1 MKSWGLRLI
10 VVMLL
15 IAQVIAGAA
24 LAEEQ
29 SAPASVNFVMLP
41 GAMTGVGSYGPIGY
55 LRLCSPLS
63 VGLNEWRVSFIERL
77 VKLSDAQGELLSKL
91 SVASSDA
98 KKAIA
103 LSCPGETMA
112 TGTIQL
118 AAMEKRVS
126 GLLNALK
133 AIREPYEAFYAAL
146 DKRQKAVLDGLG
158 PTRRG
163 WRW

>member
-1 MKSWGLRLI
+1 MKSWGLTLT

-15 IAQVIAGAA
+15 IAQLIAGAA

-29 SAPASVNFVMLP
+29 SASASVNLVMLP

-55 LRLCSPLS
+55 LQLCSPLS
-63 VGLNEWRVSFIERL
+63 VGLNEWHVGFIDRL
-77 VKLSDAQGELLSKL
+77 LKLSDAQRELLSKL

-98 KKAIA
+98 RKAIA

-118 AAMEKRVS
+118 AAMQKRVA

-133 AIREPYEAFYAAL
+133 TIGEPYEAFYAAL
-146 DKRQKAVLDGLG
+146 DKRQKALLDGLG
-158 PTRRG
+158 PSRRG

>member
-1 MKSWGLRLI
+1 MKSWGLTLT
-10 VVMLL
+10 VVILL
-15 IAQVIAGAA
+15 IAQLIAGAA

-29 SAPASVNFVMLP
+29 SAPASVNLVMLP

-55 LRLCSPLS
+55 LQLCSPLS
-63 VGLNEWRVSFIERL
+63 VGLNEWHVGFIDRL
-77 VKLSDAQGELLSKL
+77 LKLSDAQRELLSKL

-98 KKAIA
+98 RKAIA

-118 AAMEKRVS
+118 AAMQKRVA

-133 AIREPYEAFYAAL
+133 TIGAPYEAFYAAL
-146 DKRQKAVLDGLG
+146 DKRQKALLDGLG
-158 PTRRG
+158 PSRRG

>member
-1 MKSWGLRLI
+1 MKNWGLTLTA
-10 VVMLL
+10 VMPL
-15 IAQVIAGAA
+15 IAQLIAGAT

-29 SAPASVNFVMLP
+29 STPASVNLVMLP

-55 LRLCSPLS
+55 LQLCSPLS
-63 VGLNEWRVSFIERL
+63 VGLNEWHVSFIERQL
-77 VKLSDAQGELLSKL
+77 KLSDAQRELLSKL

-118 AAMEKRVS
+118 AAMQKRVA

-133 AIREPYEAFYAAL
+133 AIREPYEAFYGAL
-146 DKRQKAVLDGLG
+146 DKHQKALVDALG

>member
-1 MKSWGLRLI
+1 MKNWGLTLTA
-10 VVMLL
+10 VMLL
-15 IAQVIAGAA
+15 VAQLIAGAV

-29 SAPASVNFVMLP
+29 SAPASVNLVMLP
-41 GAMTGVGSYGPIGY
+41 GAMTGVGTYGPIGY

-63 VGLNEWRVSFIERL
+63 VGLNEWHVGFIERQL
-77 VKLSDAQGELLSKL
+77 KLSDAQRELLSKL
-91 SVASSDA
+91 SVASSGA
-98 KKAIA
+98 RKTIA

-118 AAMEKRVS
+118 AAMQKRVD

-133 AIREPYEAFYAAL
+133 TIREPYEAFYAAL
-146 DKRQKAVLDGLG
+146 DKRQKVLLDGLG
-158 PTRRG
+158 PSRRG

>member
-1 MKSWGLRLI
+1 MKNWGLTLTA
-10 VVMLL
+10 VMLL
-15 IAQVIAGAA
+15 IAQLIVGAT

-29 SAPASVNFVMLP
+29 STPASVNLVMLP

-63 VGLNEWRVSFIERL
+63 VGLNEWHVSFIERQL
-77 VKLSDAQGELLSKL
+77 KLSDAQRELLSKL

-98 KKAIA
+98 KKTIA

-118 AAMEKRVS
+118 AAMQKRVA

-146 DKRQKAVLDGLG
+146 DKHQKALVDALG

>member
-1 MKSWGLRLI
+1 
-10 VVMLL
+10 
-15 IAQVIAGAA
+15 
-24 LAEEQ
+24 
-29 SAPASVNFVMLP
+29 
-41 GAMTGVGSYGPIGY
+41 
-55 LRLCSPLS
+55 
-63 VGLNEWRVSFIERL
+63 VGLNAWHVSFIERQL
-77 VKLSDAQGELLSKL
+77 KLSDAQGELLSKL

-118 AAMEKRVS
+118 AAMQKRVA

>member
-1 MKSWGLRLI
+1 MKSWGLTLTA
-10 VVMLL
+10 VMLL
-15 IAQVIAGAA
+15 IAQLIAGAT

-29 SAPASVNFVMLP
+29 SAPASVNLVMLP

-63 VGLNEWRVSFIERL
+63 VGLNEWHVSFIERQL
-77 VKLSDAQGELLSKL
+77 KLSDAQRELLSKL

-98 KKAIA
+98 KKTIA

-118 AAMEKRVS
+118 AAMQKRVA

-146 DKRQKAVLDGLG
+146 DKHQKALLDALG
-158 PTRRG
+158 PSRRG

>member
-1 MKSWGLRLI
+1 MKRWGLTLTA
-10 VVMLL
+10 VMLL
-15 IAQVIAGAA
+15 IAQLIAGAA
-24 LAEEQ
+24 FAEER
-29 SAPASVNFVMLP
+29 SAAASANLVMLP
-41 GAMTGVGSYGPIGY
+41 GAMTGVGSYGPIGH

-63 VGLNEWRVSFIERL
+63 VGLNEWHVSFIERQL
-77 VKLSDAQGELLSKL
+77 KLSDAQRELLSKL

-98 KKAIA
+98 KKTIA

-118 AAMEKRVS
+118 AAMQKRVA

-146 DKRQKAVLDGLG
+146 DKHQKALVDALG

>member
-1 MKSWGLRLI
+1 MKSWGLTLTAI
-10 VVMLL
+10 MLL
-15 IAQVIAGAA
+15 IAQLIAGAA

-29 SAPASVNFVMLP
+29 SAPAAVNLVMLP

-63 VGLNEWRVSFIERL
+63 VGLNEWHVSFIERQL
-77 VKLSDAQGELLSKL
+77 KLSDAQGELLSKL

-118 AAMEKRVS
+118 AAMQKRVA

-146 DKRQKAVLDGLG
+146 DKHQKALVDALG

>member
-1 MKSWGLRLI
+1 MKNWGLTLTAI
-10 VVMLL
+10 MLL
-15 IAQVIAGAA
+15 VTQLIAGAV

-29 SAPASVNFVMLP
+29 SAPVSVKLVMLP
-41 GAMTGVGSYGPIGY
+41 GAMTGEGSYGPIGY

-63 VGLNEWRVSFIERL
+63 VGLSEWHVSFIERQL
-77 VKLSDAQGELLSKL
+77 KLSDAQRELLSKL

-98 KKAIA
+98 RKTIA

-112 TGTIQL
+112 TGIIQL
-118 AAMEKRVS
+118 AAMQKRVD

-133 AIREPYEAFYAAL
+133 TIREPYESFYAAL
-146 DKRQKAVLDGLG
+146 DKRQRALLDGLG
-158 PTRRG
+158 PSRRG

>member
-1 MKSWGLRLI
+1 MNGWRLAA
-10 VVMLL
+10 VLPL
-15 IAQVIAGAA
+15 IAQLIAGAA

-29 SAPASVNFVMLP
+29 SASASVNLVMLP

-63 VGLNEWRVSFIERL
+63 VGLNEWHVGFIDRL
-77 VKLSDAQGELLSKL
+77 LKLSDAQRQLLSKL

-98 KKAIA
+98 RKAIA

-118 AAMEKRVS
+118 AAMQKRVA

-133 AIREPYEAFYAAL
+133 TIGEPYEAFYAAL
-146 DKRQKAVLDGLG
+146 DKRQKALLDGLG
-158 PTRRG
+158 PSRRG